1 MLTSLPWRAVR
12 SAARGLLSG
21 AAWLCP
27 LVLPLEAAIAAGSAG
42 PRAAGARV
50 DLDPARVEERWAE
63 LMRRELPT
71 W

>member
-1 MLTSLPWRAVR
+1 MLTSVTWRAVR
-12 SAARGLLSG
+12 SAARGLLAG

-27 LVLPLEAAIAAGSAG
+27 LVLPLEAAPAAGPAG
-42 PRAAGARV
+42 PRASGARIH
-50 DLDPARVEERWAE
+50 LDPARVDERWAE